1 MDGDIRTRIDRM
13 FGYDRMFAWTMV
25 VLLWL
30 TTLYVVFAV
39 DHYVTDKTL
48 SVVLYIAA
56 AAVLVFNTASIIAM
70 ISHYRHD
77 KDHIYGLD
85 IRHLDEQR
93 RAGSHPAAQP
103 QET

>member
-1 MDGDIRTRIDRM
+1 MDGDIRKRIDRM
-13 FGYDRMFAWTMV
+13 FGYDRIFAWIMV

-30 TTLYVVFAV
+30 TMLYVVFAI
-39 DHYVTDKTL
+39 DHYITEKTL

-56 AAVLVFNTASIIAM
+56 AAVLLFNTASIFAM
-70 ISHYRHD
+70 IAHYRHD

-93 RAGSHPAAQP
+93 QARVQPPVQP

>member
-13 FGYDRMFAWTMV
+13 FGYDRMFAWIMV
-25 VLLWL
+25 ILLWL
-30 TTLYVVFAV
+30 TMLYVVFAV
-39 DHYVTDKTL
+39 DNHITEKSL

-56 AAVLVFNTASIIAM
+56 AAVLVFNTASIFAM

-93 RAGSHPAAQP
+93 RARSQPRAQH
-103 QET
+103 QES